1 MFGVSPLGSPMSPHS
16 LSSDPSSS
24 RDSSPSRDSS
34 IAAASPH
41 QPIVI
46 HSSGKKYGFTIRA
59 IRVYVG
65 DSDVYTVDHIVWVR
79 NFFFFNLYTENCSD
93 VFSFDVCTSGICSW
107 TVTV

>member
-1 MFGVSPLGSPMSPHS
+1 MTYFNTKISLSQTKFVCTQSVIGRFFFPDVFGVSPLGSPMSPHS
-16 LSSDPSSS
+16 LSSDLSSS

-65 DSDVYTVDHIVWVR
+65 DSDIYTVHHIVWVR
-79 NFFFFNLYTENCSD
+79 
-93 VFSFDVCTSGICSW
+93 
-107 TVTV
+107 